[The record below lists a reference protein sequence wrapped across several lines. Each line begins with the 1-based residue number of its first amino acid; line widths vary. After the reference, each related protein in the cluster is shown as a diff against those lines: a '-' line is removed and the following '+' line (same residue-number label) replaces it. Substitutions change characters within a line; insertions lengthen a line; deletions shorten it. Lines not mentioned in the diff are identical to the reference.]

1 MIESSSKVV
10 ALRSMHVRRYSL
22 AFGFALILAVC
33 SLGSAAQQKKPQKS
47 KKPDK
52 EPPTQTLP
60 PAEEPPAAVAADA
73 ARLTFHV
80 SPLSA
85 KGLLSQQTRD
95 AIKFL
100 MQANHGNRMV
110 KLRAFVAGTGD
121 ARRVQAIVS
130 DAFAEKKQPLPV
142 LSTIQAGALSMEGA
156 QVVIESISEDN
167 DRRPNSSGLA
177 FFPAQPG
184 TDAQNALDR
193 LRQAAEQAGVDAA
206 QMLSVTC
213 FLESIDQ
220 ASIAQ
225 ATAAH
230 LFPVAA
236 ADFVQRLRGG
246 SGSQTECE
254 GVGRNSSADAPKLI
268 FSGSQMAFG
277 EKDPDLRLAF
287 ERLNKA
293 LEPLGASGKDV
304 IWSNFYTLGRQA
316 EEKLDGLRM
325 EFFSSATLVTALVFE
340 GLPSPDA
347 SAAIEVVAA
356 VRN

>member
-1 MIESSSKVV
+1 
-10 ALRSMHVRRYSL
+10 MHVRRYHL
-22 AFGFALILAVC
+22 AFRFALILTVCAV
-33 SLGSAAQQKKPQKS
+33 GPAAEKKAQEKKS
-47 KKPDK
+47 GKADK
-52 EPPTQTLP
+52 EPPTQSLP
-60 PAEEPPAAVAADA
+60 PVEEPPVAVAADA
-73 ARLTFHV
+73 SKLTFHV

-100 MQANHGNRMV
+100 MQANHGARMV

-156 QVVIESISEDN
+156 QVVIESISEDK

-184 TDAQNALDR
+184 TDAQNALDG
-193 LRQAAEQAGVDAA
+193 LRKAAEEAGVGAG

-213 FLESIDQ
+213 FLESIDE
-220 ASIAQ
+220 AGIAQ

-236 ADFVQRLRGG
+236 ADFVQRFRGG

-254 GVGRNSSADAPKLI
+254 GVGRTSSSGPAKLV

-277 EKDPDLRLAF
+277 EKDADLRLAF

-304 IWSNFYTLGRQA
+304 IWSNFYTLGRTA

-325 EFFSSATLVTALVFE
+325 EFFPAAVPVTALVFE

>member
-1 MIESSSKVV
+1 MRVC
-10 ALRSMHVRRYSL
+10 RYSL
-22 AFGFALILAVC
+22 AFGVALMVAVC
-33 SLGSAAQQKKPQKS
+33 SPSAAAQEKKS

-60 PAEEPPAAVAADA
+60 PVEEPPAALAADPS
-73 ARLTFHV
+73 RLTFHV

-85 KGLLSQQTRD
+85 KGLLSQQSRD
-95 AIKFL
+95 ALKAL
-100 MQANHGNRMV
+100 LQWNHGNRMV

-121 ARRVQAIVS
+121 ARRVQSIVS
-130 DAFAEKKQPLPV
+130 DMFAEKKMPLPV
-142 LSTIQAGALSMEGA
+142 LTTIQAGALAMEGA
-156 QVVIESISEDN
+156 QVVIESISQDKDREDK
-167 DRRPNSSGLA
+167 DRRPENSGLT
-177 FFPAQPG
+177 FFAAQQG

-193 LRQAAEQAGVDAA
+193 LRKAAEQAGVGAG

-213 FLESIDQ
+213 FLESIDE
-220 ASIAQ
+220 AGIAQ

-246 SGSQTECE
+246 AGSQAECE
-254 GVGRNSSADAPKLI
+254 GVGRPSGAGAPKLV
-268 FSGSQMAFG
+268 FTGSQMAFG
-277 EKDPDLRLAF
+277 EKDADLRLAF

-304 IWSNFYTLGRQA
+304 IWSNFYTLGRPA
-316 EEKLDGLRM
+316 EEKLDGLRL
-325 EFFSSATLVTALVFE
+325 EFFPAAVPVTSLIFE

-347 SAAIEVVAA
+347 GAAIEVVAA

>member
-1 MIESSSKVV
+1 MD
-10 ALRSMHVRRYSL
+10 VRRYSL
-22 AFGFALILAVC
+22 AFGVALMVAIC
-33 SLGSAAQQKKPQKS
+33 GLGAAAQDKKS
-47 KKPDK
+47 KKADK

-60 PAEEPPAAVAADA
+60 PVEEPPAAVAADA
-73 ARLTFHV
+73 AKLTFHV

-95 AIKFL
+95 AIKAL
-100 MQANHGNRMV
+100 MQANHGARMV

-130 DAFAEKKQPLPV
+130 EMFAEKKMPLPV
-142 LSTIQAGALSMEGA
+142 LTTIQAGALTMEGA
-156 QVVIESISEDN
+156 QVVIESVSQEKDREDK
-167 DRRPNSSGLA
+167 DRRPASSSGLA
-177 FFPAQPG
+177 FFTAQHG
-184 TDAQNALDR
+184 TDAQNALDG
-193 LRQAAEQAGVDAA
+193 LRKAAEQAGVAA
-206 QMLSVTC
+206 GQMLSVTC
-213 FLESIDQ
+213 FLESIDEVG
-220 ASIAQ
+220 IAQ

-230 LFPVAA
+230 LFPVAT

-246 SGSQTECE
+246 LGSQAECE
-254 GVGRNSSADAPKLI
+254 GVGRPSGAGAAKLVFSS
-268 FSGSQMAFG
+268 SQMAFG
-277 EKDPDLRLAF
+277 EKDADLRLAF

-304 IWSNFYTLGRQA
+304 IWSNFYALGRSA
-316 EEKLDGLRM
+316 EEKLAGLRM
-325 EFFSSATLVTALVFE
+325 EFFSTSVPATALVIE